1 MIGGVDRD
9 ADSQAEDTG
18 RDVLQFGTA
27 RESRLRLTGPGWLRR
42 PLTRRLAA
50 GAAVIA
56 LAAVAGTVV
65 LTARSHSPHGASG
78 SGQAIAGR
86 PWYSVSR
93 PVAVKALR
101 HPLLGEHSG
110 WELFAVGGGWEPGA
124 VSGVVVRVQFAAGV
138 VSRTATPPL
147 DSNGLSAV
155 IAGPHQVIVRPM
167 DYVPG
172 YLVPDGGA
180 ARGLPAGLGQGGM
193 IIPGPRPGQVWV
205 TVSQDAGSGGSSVL
219 RLVTMN
225 GAPAGQAVWHLP
237 ADADLS
243 VPDGQG
249 YLLVQ
254 KGGAVYDARPTAMR
268 RVATGTLAAAG
279 PSAWLVSRC
288 QSATRCVNVVI
299 DPATGGRRT
308 LPGSADLVGYP
319 TPSWP
324 PGLISPDGG
333 LAALPS
339 YGPGNST
346 AVRFVDL
353 RTGAE
358 HSVTATFGGKGWPAL
373 VWSPDGRWLFWVTPD
388 GAVKAM
394 DLRTGRV
401 SGLGVALPPVTFLA
415 TRDG

>member
-1 MIGGVDRD
+1 VGRD
-9 ADSQAEDTG
+9 ADSRTEDTG
-18 RDVLQFGTA
+18 QDMVQFGTA
-27 RESRLRLTGPGWLRR
+27 RESRIRLIVHSWLCR

-50 GAAVIA
+50 GAAVITVI
-56 LAAVAGTVV
+56 VAGTV
-65 LTARSHSPHGASG
+65 LLMARSHSPHGASG
-78 SGQAIAGR
+78 GGTAITGR

-93 PVAVKALR
+93 PVAVKSLH
-101 HPLLGEHSG
+101 HPLLGEHTD

-124 VSGVVVRVQFAAGV
+124 VSGVVVRVQLAAGV
-138 VSRTATPPL
+138 VSRTTTPPL
-147 DSNGLSAV
+147 ASNGFAAV
-155 IAGPHQVIVRPM
+155 IAGPHQMIIRPE

-180 ARGLPAGLGQGGM
+180 ARPLPAALGQGSM
-193 IIPGPRPGQVWV
+193 TFPGPRPGQVWV
-205 TVSQDAGSGGSSVL
+205 TVSADSGVDGYSVL

-225 GAPAGQAVWHLP
+225 GTRVGQSTLRLP
-237 ADADLS
+237 ADGFLS

-249 YLLVQ
+249 YALAQ
-254 KGGAVYDARPTAMR
+254 EGDAVYDVRPAGAR

-299 DPATGGRRT
+299 DPATGARRT
-308 LPGSADLVGYP
+308 LPGSADYP
-319 TPSWP
+319 VPSWP
-324 PGLISPDGG
+324 PGLISPDGR

-339 YGPGNST
+339 YGRDHSA

-358 HSVTATFGGKGWPAL
+358 HSVVAAALGGQGWPGLA
-373 VWSPDGRWLFWVTPD
+373 WSPDSRWLFWVTTD

-394 DLRTGRV
+394 DPRTGQV

-415 TRDG
+415 VRNG